1 MEEENNNLP
10 IDKKIQKVEF
20 DLPQLKKDVDRMF
33 QKELEKSN
41 KSLTATVDKNVETY
55 EKRVGVILARIKED
69 LIAQVIS
76 RNNITINT
84 NDGNPPLTLTTAHT
98 DHPKTESVLHSLM
111 HTRKALL
118 VGPTGTGKTT
128 MIEKIAA
135 QLKIGFH
142 KYSCSRDSSVH
153 DLLGYKQP
161 RSEEYLET
169 TFLKCYEEGGIF
181 LVDEYDAM
189 SGDMALF
196 FNGVADNSKF
206 ISVPH
211 RDTKPIA
218 TKHKDFYLIMCGNT
232 YGKGSV
238 EYSGRDFQDLALMD
252 RFRLCRHHIGYNI
265 NLEKA
270 FMGNNYNWALK
281 LRKSLEKHGSYLS
294 TRSFEEINKLLS
306 NGMNTRY
313 VIEMLISDMEE
324 PDQKAIR
331 KEMEPT
337 QAGTYSGRPRS
348 SSSGIN
354 EETYRRAQ
362 QSAQSIMSNRPS
374 RRNNS
379 DTDWN

>member
-1 MEEENNNLP
+1 MEEENNSLP
-10 IDKKIQKVEF
+10 ATTSDNKPQKVEF
-20 DLPQLKKDVDRMF
+20 DLPQLKKDVDKMF
-33 QKELEKSN
+33 QEELKKSDNTWKENLN
-41 KSLTATVDKNVETY
+41 KYTEAY
-55 EKRVGVILARIKED
+55 EKRVNIVLTNIKEQ
-69 LIAQVIS
+69 LIEQVVS

-84 NDGNPPLTLTTAHT
+84 VSGDSTNQLVITTAHT
-98 DHPKTESVLHSLM
+98 DHPKTEDVLHSLM

-128 MIEKIAA
+128 MIEKIAD

-211 RDTKPIA
+211 RDTKPTA
-218 TKHKDFYLIMCGNT
+218 VKHKDFYLIMCGNT

-238 EYSGRDFQDLALMD
+238 EYSGRDFQDLALLD
-252 RFRLCRHHIGYNI
+252 RFRLCRHYIGYNV

-270 FMGNNYNWALK
+270 FMGDKYAWAIK
-281 LRKSLEKHGSYLS
+281 LRKALETHGSYLS
-294 TRSFEEINKLLS
+294 TRSFQEINQLLK
-306 NGMNTRY
+306 NDMTTKY

-324 PDQKAIR
+324 PDQKAVR
-331 KEMEPT
+331 KTMHPVQTGSYT
-337 QAGTYSGRPRS
+337 QSKKSPLTRS
-348 SSSGIN
+348 EQSLIMH
-354 EETYRRAQ
+354 AQ
-362 QSAQSIMSNRPS
+362 NSLNRPNGLGS
-374 RRNNS
+374 N
-379 DTDWN
+379 TDWL